1 MQNSGKIIAVNM
13 MDKYIEEVF
22 QEIIIHVPVGV
33 ILLTGIG
40 INVVDQNI
48 DLYIHSQFINI
59 I

>member
-33 ILLTGIG
+33 ILLNGIG

-48 DLYIHSQFINI
+48 DLYIHSKFIKI